1 MGLDFYWTEKVFSPM
16 LCREN
21 APLFLFFFEKYNLFF
36 FFLKMN
42 ILPWLVC
49 LSWLEYHPSTEESRV
64 QSPVRVHAWVMGL
77 VSSRD
82 AYDRQLIDVSL
93 ALAFL
98 SLSLSPF
105 LSLRNQWMYPRRTSE
120 PSCHQWLQHPGA
132 CVMDGRPAFSGSC
145 YNAA

>member
-49 LSWLEYHPSTEESRV
+49 LSWLEYHPSTEESCV

-98 SLSLSPF
+98 SLSLSLPLPPESMDVPETHF
-105 LSLRNQWMYPRRTSE
+105 WAILSSVITTSR
-120 PSCHQWLQHPGA
+120 CLCDGWQA
-132 CVMDGRPAFSGSC
+132 CIFRQLL
-145 YNAA
+145 